1 MTDPTGDDAAA
12 PASASVPAP
21 APTASTAAMRVM
33 TGSEARTTRVPR
45 KQFVSWAFWDW
56 ATQPFNSVIWTFVFA
71 PLYLVSEHFL
81 PADVAALPDDSA
93 EKVEALAKLSS
104 QYGAWTAIAGLLIFA
119 LAPVLGVRSDVS
131 GGRKRWLVS
140 FTALLAL
147 VQFALFFVYE
157 DPAFFSYGAI
167 LIALGAVISEIA
179 GVNYNAM
186 LHQVSTPATAGR
198 VSGLGW
204 GLGYLGGVVALVI
217 VVVLTQLEWFGMDTS
232 GGLAYR
238 LIAVGAAVWTI
249 VFSIPLVLNV
259 PEHRAVDD
267 RPRVGFFSSYV
278 ELVKDM
284 IALFQ
289 QSRPTFWFL
298 FASAIYRDG
307 LAGVFAFGG
316 ILAAVGFGF
325 TSNEVMIFGLAAN
338 IVAGAST
345 ILAGRLDD
353 RFGAKAVI
361 VASLAGL
368 VAMGMFV
375 FFAREL
381 GTIAFWIGGLA
392 LSMFTGPAQAASR
405 SLLTR
410 VTPAGMQGEVFGL
423 YATTGRVASILS
435 PAAWTIFIT
444 VFASTV
450 YGVIGIVLVLAVG
463 LVLLIFVRLPKGV
476 AAPGEFQH
484 LHGWNV
490 DVLRGLTLVLFVGV
504 GAAIFS
510 VTGAALIPGGFIVAA
525 VVFLV
530 AASSALLALRGLGGI
545 RTSDEAGTGIGRA
558 VLVLG
563 GLAVVGAA
571 LALLTASGALPALT
585 LG

>member
-1 MTDPTGDDAAA
+1 MTDPTGDEAAA
-12 PASASVPAP
+12 SSSAPAP
-21 APTASTAAMRVM
+21 HPTASTAAMRVM
-33 TGSEARTTRVPR
+33 TEGEADAPRPPR
-45 KQFVSWAFWDW
+45 KQVVSWAFWDW
-56 ATQPFNSVIWTFVFA
+56 ATQPFNSVILTFVFA
-71 PLYLVSEHFL
+71 PLYLVSTHFL
-81 PADVAALPDDSA
+81 PTDLAQLPDGSP
-93 EKVEALAKLSS
+93 EKVEALARLSS

-131 GGRKRWLVS
+131 GGRKRWLVGS
-140 FTALLAL
+140 TAVLAL
-147 VQFALFFVYE
+147 AQFALFFVFE
-157 DPAFFSYGAI
+157 DPAFFTYGAI
-167 LIALGAVISEIA
+167 VLALGAVVSEIA

-249 VFSIPLVLNV
+249 VFAIPLVVNV
-259 PEHRAVDD
+259 PEHKVVDD
-267 RPRVGFFSSYV
+267 RPKVGFFSSYV

-325 TSNEVMIFGLAAN
+325 SPNEVMIFGLAAN
-338 IVAGAST
+338 IVAGIST

-361 VASLAGL
+361 VTALSGL
-368 VAMGMFV
+368 VLMGLFV
-375 FFAREL
+375 FFARDL

-410 VTPAGMQGEVFGL
+410 VTPAAMQGEVFGL

-435 PAAWTIFIT
+435 PAAWTIF
-444 VFASTV
+444 VAAFASTV
-450 YGVIGIVLVLAVG
+450 YGVLGIVIVLAVG
-463 LVLLIFVRLPKGV
+463 LLLLVFVRLPKGV
-476 AAPGEFQH
+476 VATGEFRH
-484 LHGWNV
+484 LSGWNAN
-490 DVLRGLTLVLFVGV
+490 VLRGLTLVLFVGI

-510 VTGAALIPGGFIVAA
+510 VTGAGYIPGGFVIAA
-525 VVFLV
+525 VAFLI
-530 AASSALLALRGLGGI
+530 AASAALPALRGLAEL
-545 RTSDEAGTGIGRA
+545 RTSAEAGAGAGTA
-558 VLVLG
+558 VLVLAALALV
-563 GLAVVGAA
+563 GLA
-571 LALLTASGALPALT
+571 LALLTQFGILPALT